1 MSLETDMGARLSALR
16 LQKGKKEGR
25 RITQQEAADAVG
37 IGRSTLA
44 SYEKG
49 HDKPGRDTMIALA
62 QYYAVPVDHIAGT
75 PSINSDLT
83 PQAVEDPDELA
94 LLGFWR
100 ALNHDERKLLLTLFE
115 KAIGTNA
122 A

>member
-1 MSLETDMGARLSALR
+1 MNLETDMGARLSALR

-44 SYEKG
+44 SYEKA
-49 HDKPGRDTMIALA
+49 HDKPGRETMIALA
-62 QYYAVPVDHIAGT
+62 QYYGVPVDYIAGT
-75 PSINSDLT
+75 PPVNSDLSA
-83 PQAVEDPDELA
+83 QSVEDPDELA
-94 LLGFWR
+94 LLGLWR
-100 ALNHDERKLLLTLFE
+100 TLNHDERKLLLTLFE
-115 KAIGTNA
+115 KAIRSDA